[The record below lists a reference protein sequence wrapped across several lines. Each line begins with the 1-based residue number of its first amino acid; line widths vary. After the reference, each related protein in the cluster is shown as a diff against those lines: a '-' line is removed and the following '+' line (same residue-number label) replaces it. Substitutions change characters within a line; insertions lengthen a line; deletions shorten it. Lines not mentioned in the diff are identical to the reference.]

1 MAAAASYNLA
11 LVNTVMNNN
20 YAQNGGGLYVSGCND
35 LVAYNVSMK
44 NNSATVSG
52 GGIFQVCS
60 SLPHSPKHFHASLEP
75 CWPCTHIST

>member
-1 MAAAASYNLA
+1 MNNTVCNNNTGAQGGCLAAAASYNLA

-44 NNSATVSG
+44 NNTATVSG
-52 GGIFQVCS
+52 GGIFQVS
-60 SLPHSPKHFHASLEP
+60 PSLPCL
-75 CWPCTHIST
+75 